1 MKANQLLK
9 TIQTKVEN
17 WDERSQ
23 FKIAGVGN
31 LSISDLE
38 TIKLYVEE
46 YIQSGGTSF
55 GSLMDPMGEVK
66 EVLDHYGIVSK
77 YPSW

>member
-1 MKANQLLK
+1 MKTNQLLK
-9 TIQTKVEN
+9 TIQTKLEN

-38 TIKLYVEE
+38 TIKLYVGA

-55 GSLMDPMGEVK
+55 GSLMAPMGGVK

>member
-1 MKANQLLK
+1 MKTNQLLK
-9 TIQTKVEN
+9 TIQTKLEN

-46 YIQSGGTSF
+46 YIQSGGISF

>member
-1 MKANQLLK
+1 MKTNQLLK
-9 TIQTKVEN
+9 TIQTKIEN

-38 TIKLYVEE
+38 IIKLYVEE
-46 YIQSGGTSF
+46 YIQSGRTSF
-55 GSLMDPMGEVK
+55 GSLMDPVGEVK

>member
-1 MKANQLLK
+1 MKTNQLLK
-9 TIQTKVEN
+9 TIQTKLEN

-38 TIKLYVEE
+38 IIKLYVEE

>member
-1 MKANQLLK
+1 MKTNQLLK

>member
-1 MKANQLLK
+1 MKTNQLLK
-9 TIQTKVEN
+9 TIQTKIEN

-38 TIKLYVEE
+38 TIKLYVKE
-46 YIQSGGTSF
+46 YVQSGGTSF
-55 GSLMDPMGEVK
+55 GSLMDPVGEVK